1 MDKHLHIKT
10 DDVDIEKVGYITRV
24 HIKDFGLYEQ
34 VGKDITHFEYE
45 GGERDTNVAYV
56 ISKIVETL

>member
-10 DDVDIEKVGYITRV
+10 DDVEIEKVEEIVRV
-24 HIKDFGLYEQ
+24 YIKDFGLYEQ

-45 GGERDTNVAYV
+45 GGGSDTNVAYA